1 MESLSSKHK
10 VPYNIFQKW
19 FKDTRKVVE
28 VKVDGIPAADNE
40 EQSEAIMMLLF
51 EFGLTFV

>member
-1 MESLSSKHK
+1 MESLFSKHK

-19 FKDTRKVVE
+19 FKDTRKVRE